1 MEMRFSCMR
10 KAYAGVPALDGV
22 DLTLH
27 GGTIH
32 ALMGENGAGKST
44 LIKLLAGVVP
54 ADDMVVERDGRA
66 VSLTGPTDAHDH
78 GFRFIHQELNIVPS
92 LSVAENILLSHPF
105 PRRFGLTVHWKRL
118 RAGARD
124 ALGFLGADHIDPAA
138 MAGSLGPGDR
148 MLIKI
153 AAALVTEDD
162 GQAPCLYVLDE
173 PTAALSGQES
183 EMLFA
188 VLARL
193 KGQGAAILYVS
204 HRMDEVMRIC
214 DEVTVLRD
222 GKRVAHRAVRD
233 TTKRTIIRD
242 MTGRDVSDAYPPRTT
257 PIRDTVVAR
266 VADLHSPHLS
276 GIGFEL
282 RAGEILGVT
291 GLAEAGQSA
300 LLGLFTGREKRRSGT
315 LEALGQ
321 AAPKSPAQAWEA
333 GIASIPR
340 ERRGDGLMLE
350 MAIRSN
356 VAVSHLNAYGFWAS
370 RTREA
375 SDTTEMGAKVR
386 LKSSGPEQPVGQLS
400 GGNQQKVVFA
410 RALLVQPNLLLLDEP
425 TRGVDVGAKF
435 DIYTLVREL
444 SASGCAVIL
453 TSTDLP
459 EVLGMCDRI
468 LVLNEGR
475 QTHLLPRG
483 TMGQAELLDTFYAK
497 EAETT

>member
-1 MEMRFSCMR
+1 MELRFSCMR

-22 DLTLH
+22 DLTLQ
-27 GGTIH
+27 GGRIH

-44 LIKLLAGVVP
+44 LIKLLSGVVT
-54 ADDMVVERDGRA
+54 ADDMVVERDGGPLT
-66 VSLTGPTDAHDH
+66 LTGPTEAHDH

-105 PRRFGLTVHWKRL
+105 PQRFGLTVHWRRL
-118 RAGARD
+118 RARAQE
-124 ALGFLGADHIDPAA
+124 ALRFLGADHIDPAA

-162 GQAPCLYVLDE
+162 GHAPCLYVLDE

-214 DEVTVLRD
+214 DDVTVLRD
-222 GKRVAHRAVRD
+222 GKRVAQYAVRD
-233 TTKRTIIRD
+233 TTKQTIIHD
-242 MTGRDVSDAYPPRTT
+242 MTGREVSDAYPPRAT
-257 PIRDTVVAR
+257 PISDTVVAR
-266 VADLHSPHLS
+266 VTDLHSAHLS
-276 GIGFEL
+276 GITFEL

-300 LLGLFTGREKRRSGT
+300 LLGLFTGREKRRAGT
-315 LEALGQ
+315 LEVLGK

-340 ERRGDGLMLE
+340 ERRGDGLMLD

-370 RTREA
+370 KTREVG
-375 SDTTEMGAKVR
+375 DTTKMGAKVR
-386 LKSSGPEQPVGQLS
+386 LKSNGPEQPVGQLS

-410 RALLVQPNLLLLDEP
+410 RALLVQPKLLLLDEP

-468 LVLNEGR
+468 LVLNQGV
-475 QTHLLPRG
+475 QTHLMPRG

-497 EAETT
+497 EAETI